1 MILFILE
8 IRKSKPYDIP
18 LSTNSKQLYC
28 FEITIYNND
37 QLILSLL
44 DLENRENKYE
54 KKYTYEEIVEEF
66 SVLPKKV
73 KDDLINLMYFQVFIA
88 GLAKNNKIE
97 INRSGDNL
105 RLELYDIAK
114 APKGAVYNVSILIEK
129 V

>member
-1 MILFILE
+1 
-8 IRKSKPYDIP
+8 
-18 LSTNSKQLYC
+18 
-28 FEITIYNND
+28 
-37 QLILSLL
+37 
-44 DLENRENKYE
+44 
-54 KKYTYEEIVEEF
+54 
-66 SVLPKKV
+66 
-73 KDDLINLMYFQVFIA
+73 MYFQVFIA